1 MCFDCTKPPETEVQD
16 FIEEFCIPS
25 NQSYV
30 GDMSIVNVIVVM
42 TFKNIAIY

>member
-1 MCFDCTKPPETEVQD
+1 MCFDCTKPPETEV
-16 FIEEFCIPS
+16 IEEFCIPS